1 MKCLHYIDL
10 SIFDASER
18 SDRVARRPHKS
29 IYALRT
35 LISVRA
41 PIWHSPSACWAEFE
55 PVVESF
61 LKLRVDFTDHV
72 INKVGRDS
80 HIQPAKH
87 QTYKIHRPVLV

>member
-1 MKCLHYIDL
+1 M

-55 PVVESF
+55 AGVTPLINELEEVLEALNRMHQDAYACMRT
-61 LKLRVDFTDHV
+61 LK
-72 INKVGRDS
+72 N
-80 HIQPAKH
+80 
-87 QTYKIHRPVLV
+87 